1 MCSDLQL
8 SFLKVM
14 QLETKFSFIRFFFL
28 SVLIAVS
35 AEALSSKL
43 LLMHYKQIF
52 WLVAVDSDGFDIGLV
67 GRINQKTPNSC
78 YMVIVSV

>member
-1 MCSDLQL
+1 M
-8 SFLKVM
+8 
-14 QLETKFSFIRFFFL
+14 
-28 SVLIAVS
+28 LIAVS